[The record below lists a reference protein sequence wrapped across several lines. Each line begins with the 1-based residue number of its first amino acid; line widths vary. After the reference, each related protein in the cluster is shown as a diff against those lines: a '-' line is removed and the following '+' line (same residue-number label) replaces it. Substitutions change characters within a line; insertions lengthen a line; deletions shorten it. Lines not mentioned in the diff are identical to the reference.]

1 MTRKDIVQA
10 YDSITPTEEEKQR
23 MRNAILSAVPRDLPV
38 RKEMNMKNHVKK
50 SLVIAALVAV
60 TVFLMGAAAVFSMK
74 DLKVGEYSPPTQAG
88 QTQQTEARDMISLQ
102 GFASSP
108 SFKATKEWREFEE
121 SYDPDYTKL
130 QKAEEAGYQ
139 APEAYTMYPCYTQE
153 MVDKVDAICKKYNLK
168 PLGKLWG
175 ETDHEKMFQMLGIP
189 GITAPGAKTTLYSG
203 YYFEGGTFQIEG
215 DAGPYS
221 FQYRCSMKDTLDY
234 VHLVVGNIED
244 YAQWNYALPDET
256 VLLLALSRDK
266 ALILADQDSYFAS
279 ISVLSPGNM
288 TQEDLE
294 ALAASFDFS
303 YVPQKVDPAK
313 ADAREAEEEAEYM
326 AKMEKQTEKIEAE
339 YKEKYNV
346 DSYAELVTNLKEKYK
361 QNGFLEEAQYTL
373 VDING
378 DGTDELITGRDNH
391 GWSIYTMK
399 DGKTHNLNFYEAIY
413 LCDDGVIHHDD
424 SFESEEQGN
433 WIIHGYYRMNGT
445 EVESIVRVAYNP
457 NDGQWAKYTNANPL
471 PDEII
476 TEAEAM
482 EIINSY
488 KDIELDW
495 KPITEFPM
503 N

>member
-1 MTRKDIVQA
+1 MT
-10 YDSITPTEEEKQR
+10 
-23 MRNAILSAVPRDLPV
+23 
-38 RKEMNMKNHVKK
+38 
-50 SLVIAALVAV
+50 V
-60 TVFLMGAAAVFSMK
+60 TVFLMGAAAVFTMK
-74 DLKVGEYSPPTQAG
+74 DLKVGQYTPPTQAG

-175 ETDHEKMFQMLGIP
+175 EQRDVQKMFQMLGIP
-189 GITAPGAKTTLYSG
+189 GITASGTKTQFKWLAG
-203 YYFEGGTFQIEG
+203 YYYEGGTFAVET
-215 DAGPYS
+215 DATLGGMTYNL
-221 FQYRCSMKDTLDY
+221 QYRCSMKDTLDY

-313 ADAREAEEEAEYM
+313 ADARQAEEEAEFM
-326 AKMEKQTEKIEAE
+326 SEQEKLAELEAQIAAR
-339 YKEKYNV
+339 YKLE
-346 DSYAELVTNLKEKYK
+346 SYAKIVPNLKEDYERFGILDKV
-361 QNGFLEEAQYTL
+361 QYTL
-373 VDING
+373 VDLNG
-378 DGTDELITGRDNH
+378 DGEDELVIGED
-391 GWSIYTMK
+391 GYGFELYTMSEGRTK
-399 DGKTHNLNFYEAIY
+399 GITLPSKFY
-413 LCDDGVIHHDD
+413 LCDNGVIHGD
-424 SFESEEQGN
+424 ESYISEAEGE
-433 WIIHGYYRMNGT
+433 WIIYQYLRLNGAET
-445 EVESIVRVAYNP
+445 ELIVRVTYNAV
-457 NDGQWAKYTNANPL
+457 NDQWEKYTSYNHI

-476 TEAEAM
+476 TEAEAK

-488 KDIELDW
+488 THVKLDW
-495 KPITEFPM
+495 KPITDFPAD
-503 N
+503 